1 MKAIPTVDNSG
12 FCQTCGAVQPLVASD
27 KPVPQVPQYDPDIY
41 LSPVPNAGDRY
52 LQPSTGDLYKRPGS
66 P

>member
-12 FCQTCGAVQPLVASD
+12 YCQTCGAVQPLVAND
-27 KPVPQVPQYDPDIY
+27 VVYDPNIYLRPSPNVNDKY
-41 LSPVPNAGDRY
+41 LSP
-52 LQPSTGDLYKRPGS
+52 TGDLYKRPCS